1 MEAKHSKETHLG
13 SPCENLPAYPV
24 SVRIDFSKRAMNFG
38 KLAMTPRARVKI
50 TDNAFCALVRP
61 DLACNGICVRE
72 MIEFGI
78 VLSTRNGQ
86 LC

>member
-1 MEAKHSKETHLG
+1 
-13 SPCENLPAYPV
+13 
-24 SVRIDFSKRAMNFG
+24 MNFG

-72 MIEFGI
+72 TIEFGI
-78 VLSTRNGQ
+78 VRTSVYKKWAVVLKIDEFAYTTVY
-86 LC
+86 